1 MKPVKRT
8 DEYVIYRKRNQR
20 YAVRRRRTKEW
31 VLGEEKVA
39 VLLAN
44 GLMEP
49 PARRRAEEAAGEV
62 TAEAGAEG
70 GEGDEGGVSE
80 PAES

>member
-8 DEYVIYRKRNQR
+8 EEHIIYRKRNQR
-20 YAVRRRRTKEW
+20 YAVRRRSTKEW

-49 PARRRAEEAAGEV
+49 PARKAAEPAAP
-62 TAEAGAEG
+62 EAGADAEGAPAEQGEG
-70 GEGDEGGVSE
+70 GAEA
-80 PAES
+80 AES